1 MAIEWYLMK
10 DQNISG
16 GIESDA
22 FIDSAEGAFEDI
34 VNSALGENV
43 EICNYDL
50 TIRKP
55 VKVVVEGVT
64 ADTRLNALQRKI
76 LAPIGTMKAG
86 QYVYYKKR
94 YWLIIGIVD
103 DNKFYEK
110 GVTIICNY
118 ELSWLNQEGKPV
130 RRWINASSASQY
142 NNGETSTVNMFYR
155 SDQLMILMPQDD
167 ECLFIPHGKRFIL
180 DMRTRLYEKSFSK
193 DVVSDTS
200 KPLITYF
207 MSRIDNVLFD
217 YIDSGH
223 AQFMATQDE
232 QHENDGYYVIDG
244 KGYWLCDVPKDEDKL
259 TVLSCSIE
267 RDEDVIYNGI
277 EPSIFTAKFLDVN
290 GKEVNVSP
298 TWVIDAPFKDKL
310 EIEKVENSIS
320 IAVNDKKLLNK
331 SFVLSLS
338 AEGYETTS
346 ITIKI
351 EAFI

>member
-10 DQNISG
+10 DQNLG
-16 GIESDA
+16 GVESDE
-22 FIDSAEGAFEDI
+22 FIEGAGGAFEDI
-34 VNSALGENV
+34 VNSALGEDV

-50 TIRKP
+50 TVRKP
-55 VKVVVEGVT
+55 ARVVVQGVV

-103 DNKFYEK
+103 DNHFYEK
-110 GVTIICNY
+110 GVAMICNY
-118 ELSWLNQEGKPV
+118 QLSWLNEQGKPV
-130 RRWINASSASQY
+130 QRWVNASSASQY
-142 NNGETSTVNMFYR
+142 NNGETSTVNMYYR
-155 SDQLMILMPQDD
+155 SDQLMILMPQDE
-167 ECLFIPHGKRFIL
+167 ECLFIPHGQRFVL
-180 DMRTRLYEKSFSK
+180 DMRTRNYEKGFSK
-193 DVVSDTS
+193 GTICDTS
-200 KPLITYF
+200 KPLITYY

-217 YIDSGH
+217 YVDSGH

-232 QHENDGYYVIDG
+232 QHETDGYYVIDG
-244 KGYWLCDVPKDEDKL
+244 KGYWLCDVPEKDDKS

-267 RDEDVIYNGI
+267 GEENVVYNGI
-277 EPSIFTAKFLDVN
+277 EPSIFTAKFLNAKGEEID
-290 GKEVNVSP
+290 VSP
-298 TWVIDAPFKDKL
+298 IWTIDAPFKDKL
-310 EIEKVENSIS
+310 EIEEVENSIS

-331 SFVLSLS
+331 YFSLSLS
-338 AEGYETTS
+338 AEGYETAS

>member
-10 DQNISG
+10 DQNLG
-16 GIESDA
+16 GVESDE
-22 FIDSAEGAFEDI
+22 FTEGAEGAFEDI
-34 VNSALGENV
+34 ANSALGEDV

-55 VKVVVEGVT
+55 VRVVVQGAV

-103 DNKFYEK
+103 DNHFYEK
-110 GVTIICNY
+110 GVAMICNY
-118 ELSWLNQEGKPV
+118 QLSWLNGQGKPV
-130 RRWINASSASQY
+130 QRWVNATSASQY
-142 NNGETSTVNMFYR
+142 NNGETSTVNMYYR
-155 SDQLMILMPQDD
+155 SDQLIVLAPQDD
-167 ECLFIPHGKRFIL
+167 ECLLIPHGQRIVL
-180 DMRTRLYEKSFSK
+180 DIKTKIYEKSFPK
-193 DVVSDTS
+193 DVVCDTS

-207 MSRIDNVLFD
+207 VSRLDNVLFN
-217 YIDSGH
+217 YGDSGH
-223 AQFMATQDE
+223 MQFMATQDD
-232 QHENDGYYVIDG
+232 QHESDGYYVIDG
-244 KGYWLCDVPKDEDKL
+244 KGYWLCDVPKKDDKS

-267 RDEDVIYNGI
+267 GEENVVYNGI
-277 EPSIFTAKFLDVN
+277 EPSIFTAKFLN
-290 GKEVNVSP
+290 AKGEEVDVSP
-298 TWVIDAPFKDKL
+298 TWIIDAPFKDKL
-310 EIEKVENSIS
+310 EIEEVENSIS

-331 SFVLSLS
+331 FFTLSLS
-338 AEGYETTS
+338 AEGYETAS